1 MKWIRWDLTSRMKLI
16 ASSAAPTK
24 KWLNPTFFS
33 LWIPSVFIYGE
44 KRVSLKRKPPK
55 SEEGDRINQH
65 SIFNFKSGRVD
76 VSWGFDRCNWVWSLL
91 YSFVNQLSCLV
102 LFMLGAGLDAAP
114 PLLVSPLCG
123 VCDTKIKSSHF
134 QYNNGIIEHFQYNNL
149 DRFTKQ
155 QKKTGLSSW
164 IYLWHYEGILLFDSP
179 RLSQRSVGPSIHSTT
194 SQPKMK
200 KKNENDGIG
209 CPNKAILKQKPL

>member
-1 MKWIRWDLTSRMKLI
+1 MQAGLSSSFSSYVMAVYSLWTKDRSHIDIRYRSPIYLQPDEMNQMRWDLTSRMKLI

-65 SIFNFKSGRVD
+65 SIFHFKSGRVD
-76 VSWGFDRCNWVWSLL
+76 VSWRFDRCNWVWSLL
-91 YSFVNQLSCLV
+91 YSFVNKLSCLV

-114 PLLVSPLCG
+114 PL
-123 VCDTKIKSSHF
+123 
-134 QYNNGIIEHFQYNNL
+134 
-149 DRFTKQ
+149 
-155 QKKTGLSSW
+155 
-164 IYLWHYEGILLFDSP
+164 
-179 RLSQRSVGPSIHSTT
+179 
-194 SQPKMK
+194 
-200 KKNENDGIG
+200 
-209 CPNKAILKQKPL
+209 